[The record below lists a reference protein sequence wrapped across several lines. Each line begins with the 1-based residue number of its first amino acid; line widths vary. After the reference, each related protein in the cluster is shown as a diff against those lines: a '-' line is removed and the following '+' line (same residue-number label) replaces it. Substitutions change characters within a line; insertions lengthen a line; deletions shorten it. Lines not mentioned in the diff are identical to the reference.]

1 MRKIT
6 KGIVTVSI
14 MVVMMVIAGCGN
26 TGESASDSDTIK
38 IGSMFELTGAAAA
51 YGTSMNNAVHMAV
64 DEINDEG
71 GIDGQEIEVVEYD
84 TKTDETEAASIT
96 TRLGTRDNVA
106 AIIGPATTGS
116 MQAAI
121 PSANTAEVPIMSPT
135 ATDDG
140 VLTADDGS
148 VHPYAWRT
156 SFTNS
161 FQGSAL
167 AQFANEDLNAS
178 SAVILSDNSSD
189 YAIGLSN
196 TFQDVFDGEIVGSEN
211 FSEGETDFSAILT
224 NISEI
229 DFDVLYVPGYYEEAG
244 PIIKQAREMGIE
256 QPILGP
262 DGMGNEILRELA
274 GAENMDDVYYTSHFV
289 VTSDDPAVQKFVTN
303 YSEEFGIEADM
314 FTGLAYDSVYV
325 IKEAIENAG
334 SADAVA
340 VNEALADI
348 TDFPGITGTFSFDE
362 MHDPVKTVNIIEIQN
377 DEEAGVYEVD
387 PNF

>member
-1 MRKIT
+1 MRKNI
-6 KGIVTVSI
+6 KGIFTIVVMF
-14 MVVMMVIAGCGN
+14 MVVIIAGCGN
-26 TGESASDSDTIK
+26 GESSSDGDTIK

-51 YGTSMNNAVHMAV
+51 YGTSMNNALSMAV
-64 DEINDEG
+64 AEINEAG
-71 GIDGQEIEVVEYD
+71 GINGQQVKIVEYD
-84 TKTDETEAASIT
+84 TKTDETEATSIT
-96 TRLGTRDNVA
+96 TRLGTRDNVT

-121 PSANTAEVPIMSPT
+121 PSANAAEVPIMSPT

-140 VLTADDGS
+140 VLTAADGS

-167 AQFANEDLNAS
+167 AQFANNELDATT
-178 SAVILSDNSSD
+178 AVILSDNSSD
-189 YAIGLSN
+189 YAIGLTQ
-196 TFQDVFDGEIVGSEN
+196 TFEEVFNGDIVASEN
-211 FSEGETDFSAILT
+211 FSEGETDFNAVLT
-224 NISEI
+224 NIRDL

-244 PIIKQAREMGIE
+244 PIIKQAREMGID

-262 DGMGNEILRELA
+262 DGMGNEVLRDLA
-274 GAENMDDVYYTSHFV
+274 GAENMNDVYYTSHFV
-289 VTSDDPAVQKFVTN
+289 VTSEDPAVQEFVTN
-303 YSEEFGIEADM
+303 YKEEFGVDADM

-334 SADAVA
+334 SADPAA
-340 VNEALADI
+340 VNEALTNI

-377 DEEAGVYEVD
+377 NEETGVYEVD

>member
-1 MRKIT
+1 MKKKMKFFIL
-6 KGIVTVSI
+6 GLILIIV
-14 MVVMMVIAGCGN
+14 GCCGN
-26 TGESASDSDTIK
+26 QKEAGEEDVIK
-38 IGSMFELTGAAAA
+38 IGSMFELTGSAAA

-64 DEINDEG
+64 DEINEDG
-71 GIDGQEIEVVEYD
+71 GINGKQVEVVEYD
-84 TKTDETEAASIT
+84 TKTDETEAASLT
-96 TRLGTRDNVA
+96 TRLGTRDQVT

-121 PSANTAEVPIMSPT
+121 PSANTAQVPIMSPT

-140 VLTADDGS
+140 VLTDSNGE

-167 AQFANEDLNAS
+167 AQFANDELDAK

-189 YAIGLSN
+189 YAIGLTE
-196 TFQDVFDGEIVGSEN
+196 TFKKVFDGEIVASEN
-211 FSEGETDFSAILT
+211 FSEGETDFSAVLT
-224 NISEI
+224 NIKDM

-244 PIIKQAREMGIE
+244 PIIKQAREMGLD

-274 GAENMDDVYYTSHFV
+274 GAENMNDIYYTSHFV
-289 VTSDDPAVQKFVTN
+289 VTSEDPAVQEFVSD
-303 YSEEFGIEADM
+303 YKDEFNVEADM

-325 IKEAIENAG
+325 LKEAIE
-334 SADAVA
+334 SAESSDPKE
-340 VNEALADI
+340 VNETLKNI

-362 MHDPVKTVNIIEIQN
+362 MHDPVKTVNIIEIQDN
-377 DEEAGVYEVD
+377 EETGVYEVD
-387 PNF
+387 LNF

>member
-1 MRKIT
+1 MKKYI
-6 KGIVTVSI
+6 KFFMVGII
-14 MVVMMVIAGCGN
+14 MIVLAGCGN
-26 TGESASDSDTIK
+26 QEKTSDKDSIK

-51 YGTSMNNAVHMAV
+51 YGTSMNNAVHMAAK
-64 DEINDEG
+64 EINDAG
-71 GIDGQEIEVVEYD
+71 GINGKQVEIVEYD

-96 TRLGTRDNVA
+96 TRLGTRDQVT

-121 PSANTAEVPIMSPT
+121 PSANTAQVPIMSPT

-140 VLTADDGS
+140 VLTASDGS

-167 AQFANEDLNAS
+167 AQFANNELNAKK
-178 SAVILSDNSSD
+178 AVILSDNSSD
-189 YAIGLSN
+189 YAIGLTE
-196 TFQDVFDGEIVGSEN
+196 TFKEVFNGEIVASEN
-211 FSEGETDFSAILT
+211 FSEGETDFSAVLT
-224 NISEI
+224 NIKGV

-244 PIIKQAREMGIE
+244 PIIKQAREMGID

-262 DGMGNEILRELA
+262 DGMGNEILRDLA
-274 GAENMDDVYYTSHFV
+274 GAENMNDVYYTSHFV
-289 VTSDDPAVQKFVTN
+289 VTSEDPTVQEFVSN
-303 YSEEFGIEADM
+303 YQDEFNVEADM

-325 IKEAIENAG
+325 IKEAIE
-334 SADAVA
+334 SADSSDPEK
-340 VNEALADI
+340 VNEALKNI
-348 TDFPGITGTFSFDE
+348 KDFPGITGIFSFDE

-377 DEEAGVYEVD
+377 NEEAGVYEVN